1 MMATNP
7 LLAMTASSNPMM
19 AMAMMGATA
28 NAGGIAGNI
37 AVPKPAEPKQEQK
50 PQESSAPDPDIVELF
65 DHFHIDPR
73 HLSRFSG
80 LMDKR
85 QETFAGDML
94 KLWEL
99 LEQARS
105 PEGMLVSK
113 MREMETGT
121 FIGKTVPDEMLI
133 AVSKKFR
140 LDAPA
145 EAKLSDVLA
154 KYDPE
159 RRKEYMK
166 EVEKHL
172 ETSAKPSATVMMLLK
187 KLGEG
192 LPLGKPGPPAPGCYL
207 DRQKRDN
214 DDRRRPRDKDYRP
227 RSPGARDKDR
237 DRDRRDRSR
246 DRDRDRDDRDRKSSR
261 DEDRE
266 KRDR

>member
-1 MMATNP
+1 MTNP
-7 LLAMTASSNPMM
+7 LMAMTANQNPMM
-19 AMAMMGATA
+19 AMAMMGSVS
-28 NAGGIAGNI
+28 NAGGIAGNM
-37 AVPKPAEPKQEQK
+37 AMQSKPEPPRKEV
-50 PQESSAPDPDIVELF
+50 QESTAPDPDIVELF

-113 MREMETGT
+113 MREMETGS
-121 FIGKTVPDEMLI
+121 FIGKTVPDEELMAL
-133 AVSKKFR
+133 SKKFR
-140 LDAPA
+140 LDQPA
-145 EAKLSDVLA
+145 ESKLSDVLA

-159 RRKEYMK
+159 RRSSYMK
-166 EVEKHL
+166 EVERHL

-192 LPLGKPGPPAPGCYL
+192 HPLGKPGAPAPGSYL
-207 DRQKRDN
+207 DRQKRDGE
-214 DDRRRPRDKDYRP
+214 DRRRPREDGYRP
-227 RSPGARDKDR
+227 RSPGSRHDRERDR
-237 DRDRRDRSR
+237 DRRDGDRSDRRDRSR
-246 DRDRDRDDRDRKSSR
+246 DRSRDRH
-261 DEDRE
+261 
-266 KRDR
+266 